1 MQLWKLLAH
10 HSTRRAPPEGGGKGG
25 VLAEFPS
32 LSDFFLLFNFII
44 FFPSL
49 LVCCGNPRPRKAY
62 AWSQLQNVSQK
73 KKNRFELEVLDA
85 APPISPDKPFAG
97 GGGGGGAGA
106 ADTSSTPGSSTH
118 LVFYTQHS
126 LLSNQMLQMV
136 LFQHTHS
143 IQMQK
148 VRRRRAHTRHTPQ
161 GGGGGGGDLG
171 SRTRSYSSASKQV
184 LSPAQEV
191 RIPAA
196 AKGVEKMLSDRR
208 FDSPLRVTL
217 FSGNSDTLAEGGG
230 GAGAGGGGGD
240 GAEDPET
247 VLVNLERRRQQLL
260 SELSRKRKLLAQ
272 YEEERAAFG
281 APASE
286 LKLELPAV
294 SGAGT

>member
-1 MQLWKLLAH
+1 MAPMASTSTAAVIPNAMPTLLPFSSFPFTVVSLKVFEISVLLLAVALLPDV
-10 HSTRRAPPEGGGKGG
+10 SPSAGLFLWSSFAMSG
-25 VLAEFPS
+25 VAVA
-32 LSDFFLLFNFII
+32 
-44 FFPSL
+44 L
-49 LVCCGNPRPRKAY
+49 LVL
-62 AWSQLQNVSQK
+62 SV
-73 KKNRFELEVLDA
+73 
-85 APPISPDKPFAG
+85 
-97 GGGGGGAGA
+97 
-106 ADTSSTPGSSTH
+106 
-118 LVFYTQHS
+118 S
-126 LLSNQMLQMV
+126 LLSSLSFDLSSLVVVASGVNNGSGVSLVVVGVNVV